1 MCEVCF
7 RKLMG
12 RFMGSLSLL
21 GRGFFS
27 IFYVQYAEELE
38 KTLLVRKKMGPLYEK
53 YRAFR
58 HSLRV

>member
-1 MCEVCF
+1 
-7 RKLMG
+7 MG
-12 RFMGSLSLL
+12 RSMRSLPLL
-21 GRGFFS
+21 WRGFFS

-38 KTLLVRKKMGPLYEK
+38 KPLLGRKKMGPLYEK

>member
-1 MCEVCF
+1 
-7 RKLMG
+7 MG